1 MPLVKSKSKEAFSK
15 NVKAEIKAGKPQ
27 KQAVAIAYSVKR
39 AAKQSGGVTAVTRPQ
54 GSTAYASG
62 RQGAPSTGKD
72 ATTGRG
78 QKVAVSMPKCYDKTP
93 NNSGY
98 MDKSTKNYL
107 K

>member
-1 MPLVKSKSKEAFSK
+1 MSAYTSGNNAPTLMAQAPNRRGNISKD
-15 NVKAEIKAGKPQ
+15 GP
-27 KQAVAIAYSVKR
+27 
-39 AAKQSGGVTAVTRPQ
+39 KQSGGVTAVTRPQ
-54 GSTAYASG
+54 GSTAYAPG